1 MTKKLGNMKLRN
13 RFLVVLLL
21 ALLISATLF
30 EESGRLDRQF

>member
-30 EESGRLDRQF
+30 EVLWLDRQF